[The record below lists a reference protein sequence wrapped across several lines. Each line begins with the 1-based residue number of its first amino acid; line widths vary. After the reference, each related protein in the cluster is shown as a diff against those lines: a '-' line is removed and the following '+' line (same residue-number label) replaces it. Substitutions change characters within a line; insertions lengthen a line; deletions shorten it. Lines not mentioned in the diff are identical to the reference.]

1 MAHDDDDGAVGYK
14 KPPKAH
20 QFKPGQSGN
29 PSGRRKAPPTFASD
43 LTEELR
49 ESITLHEKGR
59 ERRITKQ
66 RAFIKTLTTLAIKGD
81 IRAINALVA
90 CARNFAPED
99 KNGKTEEL

>member
-29 PSGRRKAPPTFASD
+29 PSGRRKAQPTFAND
-43 LTEELR
+43 LADELR

-59 ERRITKQ
+59 EEDYETAGFYQ
-66 RAFIKTLTTLAIKGD
+66 DADG
-81 IRAINALVA
+81 A
-90 CARNFAPED
+90 CD
-99 KNGKTEEL
+99 